1 MPPIL
6 PAYSIVMPRYT
17 PNPKLLAA
25 RNILITGA
33 GDGIGRA
40 VALACAAHGAKVIL
54 LGRTAAKL
62 EKVYDEIENRGQPQ
76 AAILPLDLAHASVA
90 HYEKIAPTIEQEFG
104 RLDGLLHN
112 AADAGTLTP
121 VELYDPETWYRVLQ
135 VNLNAAWLLTR
146 ACLPLLRKSADASI
160 VFTSADVGRQ
170 GRAYWGAYGVSCF
183 GLEGLMQILAAELGT
198 EGRIRAN
205 SLDPG
210 AVRTG
215 MRSRLYPGED
225 TAGLPPPEAIMPAYL
240 YLLGPDSRGVNGQ
253 ALNAQDFLTTREEGL

>member
-1 MPPIL
+1 MT
-6 PAYSIVMPRYT
+6 AYT
-17 PNPKLLAA
+17 PAHDSLAS
-25 RNILITGA
+25 RTILVTGA

-40 VALACAAHGAKVIL
+40 AALACAAHGASVIL
-54 LGRTAAKL
+54 LGRTATKL

-76 AAILPLDLAHASVA
+76 AAMLPLDLAHATAA
-90 HYEKIAPTIEQEFG
+90 HFEQIAQTIEKEFG

-183 GLEGLMQILAAELGT
+183 GLEGLMQILAAELAT

-215 MRSRLYPGED
+215 LRSRLYPGED
-225 TAGLPPPEAIMPAYL
+225 AAKLPRPEGIMPAYL

-253 ALNAQDFLTTREEGL
+253 ALNAQDFLTTHASR

>member
-1 MPPIL
+1 MP
-6 PAYSIVMPRYT
+6 SYT
-17 PNPKLLAA
+17 PAHDALAS
-25 RNILITGA
+25 RTILVTGA

-40 VALACAAHGAKVIL
+40 AALACAEHGASVIL

-62 EKVYDEIENRGQPQ
+62 EKVYDEIENRGWPQ
-76 AAILPLDLAHASVA
+76 AATLLLDLAHATVA
-90 HYEKIAPTIEQEFG
+90 HYEKIAQTIEKEFG

-160 VFTSADVGRQ
+160 VFTSADVGRKA
-170 GRAYWGAYGVSCF
+170 RAYWGAYGVSCF
-183 GLEGLMQILAAELGT
+183 GLEGLMQILAAELAT
-198 EGRIRAN
+198 EGRIRVN

-210 AVRTG
+210 VVRTTL
-215 MRSRLYPGED
+215 RSRLYPGEN
-225 TAGLPPPEAIMPAYL
+225 TAKLPRPEDIMPAYL

-253 ALNAQDFLTTREEGL
+253 ALNAQDFLTTNVSR

>member
-1 MPPIL
+1 MTSYAP
-6 PAYSIVMPRYT
+6 SS
-17 PNPKLLAA
+17 NLLAS
-25 RNILITGA
+25 RNILVTGA

-40 VALACAAHGAKVIL
+40 AALAFAEHGASVIL
-54 LGRTAAKL
+54 LGRTVAKL
-62 EKVYDEIENRGQPQ
+62 EQVYDEIGRRGWPP
-76 AAILPLDLAHASVA
+76 AAILPLDLAQAA
-90 HYEKIAPTIEQEFG
+90 PMHYEQVAQTVEKEFG

-121 VELYDPETWYRVLQ
+121 VELYAPETWYRVIQ

-160 VFTSADVGRQ
+160 VFTTADVGRQ

-183 GLEGLMQILAAELGT
+183 GLEGLMQILADEVASAGQL
-198 EGRIRAN
+198 RVN

-215 MRSRLYPGED
+215 MRARTYPGED
-225 TAGLPPPEAIMPAYL
+225 PQSRPLPDDIMPAYL

-253 ALNAQDFLTTREEGL
+253 ALTAQNYL